1 MYLIYWLYVVCRYP
15 GVAASRPPM
24 PRPANIP
31 VLLGGETAQSLHP
44 ASIPVPLDGA
54 GALSA
59 QCLRP
64 ASIPGL
70 LGGAGAYIATPESS
84 SLSMRLGI

>member
-64 ASIPGL
+64 ASIPVL
-70 LGGAGAYIATPESS
+70 LGGAGAYQGSQQLTE
-84 SLSMRLGI
+84 LK